1 MMESAGRA
9 DAASKH
15 VAGIWGEFVARSH
28 PQDVPASIS
37 HQAKRAILNVFGT
50 ALGAAKES
58 AVASA
63 IEVLLPFAGPPQAT
77 IIGRAQ
83 RLDILSAAFIN
94 AVSANIFEFDDT
106 HLRTVIHPS
115 APVVSPVLA
124 LAEFR
129 GLSGAKIIHSYV
141 LGVEMECR
149 LGNSVSPKHYA
160 RGWHITAT
168 CGVFGAAVASA
179 KLLDLDGKQVAASIG
194 IAASQS
200 AGLVENLT
208 TGAKNVGVGN
218 AARNG
223 LVAALMAERG
233 CTAAP
238 QALEGPLGWA
248 LATGEGARIAEL
260 VAGLGETWE
269 LASNAYKP
277 YPCGIV
283 VHPVIDACFE
293 LRRKHGIRPLDIMT
307 VTVTGPPLLVA
318 RADRPV
324 ETERDAK
331 VSVHHS
337 VATVFLFN
345 AAGLREY
352 SSEMVRHPEVVAIR
366 SKVRTAVDSAIPLG
380 GARVTVCTVGG
391 DVVSEEVVHA
401 RGSLELPMSDAE
413 IENKVRNLA
422 AWGAKHCDVDRM
434 IEAIWNLDGAADVG
448 MLMDLVRLP

>member
-1 MMESAGRA
+1 MEHTGQA
-9 DAASKH
+9 DAAIDH
-15 VAGIWGEFVARSH
+15 VSGVWGEFVARSH
-28 PQDVPASIS
+28 HQDLPRSII
-37 HQAKRAILNVFGT
+37 HEAKRAILNVFGT
-50 ALGAAKES
+50 ALGAAKEP

-63 IEVLLPFAGPPQAT
+63 IEALLPFAGPPQAT
-77 IIGRAQ
+77 IIGRAKQ
-83 RLDILSAAFIN
+83 LDVLSAAFIN
-94 AVSANIFEFDDT
+94 ALSANIFEFDDT

-115 APVVSPVLA
+115 APVVPPLFA
-124 LAEFR
+124 LAELH
-129 GLSGAKIIHSYV
+129 GLSGARVIHAYV

-149 LGNSVSPKHYA
+149 LGNSVSPNHYA

-179 KLLDLDGKQVAASIG
+179 KLLKLSGKQTADSIG

-208 TGAKNVGVGN
+208 TGAKNIGVGN

-223 LVAALMAERG
+223 LVAALMAKRG

-238 QALEGPLGWA
+238 RALEGPLGWA
-248 LATGEGARIAEL
+248 LASGEGLRITDL
-260 VAGLGETWE
+260 VVGLGEHWE

-293 LRRKHGIRPLDIMT
+293 LRRKHGIRATDIMT

-324 ETERDAK
+324 ENERDAK

-337 VATVFLFN
+337 VATAFLFY

-352 SSEMVRHPEVVAIR
+352 SSEMVAHPEVAAMR
-366 SKVRTAVDSAIPLG
+366 SKVRTAVDSAIPPG
-380 GARVTVCTVGG
+380 AARVTVHTLGG
-391 DVVSEEVVHA
+391 DVVSEEVIHA
-401 RGSLELPMSDAE
+401 RGSLELPMSDTE
-413 IENKVRNLA
+413 IENKVKNLA
-422 AWGAKHCDVDRM
+422 AWGGKHCDVDRV
-434 IEAIWNLDGAADVG
+434 IEAIWNLDEAADVS
-448 MLMDLVRLP
+448 MLMELVRLS